1 MSQENVSG
9 IKTFIATTDLV
20 AFRRVKLTAGGA
32 TNVEYAGAG
41 EAYIGY
47 TVTDVKLGNPI
58 GVALKSTGRTF
69 KAVAAEALAAGASLY
84 GAANGKV
91 QDTVAGSI
99 QNTALEAATA
109 DGDVIEVLPV

>member
-9 IKTFIATTDLV
+9 IKTFVATTDLV

-47 TVTDVKLGNPI
+47 TAGDAKLGTPI
-58 GVALKSTGRTF
+58 GIALKTTGRTF

-91 QDTVAGSI
+91 QDTLVGSA
-99 QNTALEAATA
+99 QATALEAATA
-109 DGDVIEVLPV
+109 DGDVIEILPV